1 MFEAFDSDVH
11 AYLRALA
18 GERAPRVGPF
28 VLLLDAN
35 DTGPY
40 RNYAVPDD
48 GTEPTPAD
56 IDALIAAFADHERK
70 PRLEYLATVCPRV
83 EPALLDAGF
92 GVEARLPVL
101 TCAPE
106 DATVATVDSS
116 IELRLAST
124 DDQLRLVAEAQNDAY
139 GAPEATEH
147 DVARLRGT
155 LDRGGLV
162 ALAVDTATGVGVGGG
177 LCAPPHRGVSELA
190 AIGVRAAYR
199 RRGIAAALTGLLTRA
214 CPTVG
219 ITTPFLMTAGPA
231 EERIYQRVGY
241 QRVTESLHISR

>member
-1 MFEAFDSDVH
+1 VFESFDSDVH

-18 GERAPRVGPF
+18 GDRAPRVGPF
-28 VLLLDAN
+28 VLLLDTN
-35 DTGPY
+35 DAGPY

-48 GTEPTPAD
+48 GAEPTPAD
-56 IDALIAAFADHERK
+56 IDALIAAFADRERK

-101 TCAPE
+101 TCVPE
-106 DATVATVDSS
+106 DATVATV
-116 IELRLAST
+116 
-124 DDQLRLVAEAQNDAY
+124 Y

-162 ALAVDTATGVGVGGG
+162 ALAVDTATGIGVGGG
-177 LCAPPHRGVSELA
+177 VCAPPYRGVSELA

-219 ITTPFLMTAGPA
+219 ITTPF
-231 EERIYQRVGY
+231 R
-241 QRVTESLHISR
+241 

>member
-1 MFEAFDSDVH
+1 
-11 AYLRALA
+11 
-18 GERAPRVGPF
+18 
-28 VLLLDAN
+28 
-35 DTGPY
+35 
-40 RNYAVPDD
+40 
-48 GTEPTPAD
+48 
-56 IDALIAAFADHERK
+56 
-70 PRLEYLATVCPRV
+70 
-83 EPALLDAGF
+83 
-92 GVEARLPVL
+92 
-101 TCAPE
+101 
-106 DATVATVDSS
+106 VDSS
-116 IELRLAST
+116 LELRLAST

-162 ALAVDTATGVGVGGG
+162 ALAVDTATGIGAGGG
-177 LCAPPHRGVSELA
+177 LCAPPHCGVSELA

-199 RRGIAAALTGLLTRA
+199 RRGIATALTGLLTHA

-241 QRVTESLHISR
+241 QRITESLHISR